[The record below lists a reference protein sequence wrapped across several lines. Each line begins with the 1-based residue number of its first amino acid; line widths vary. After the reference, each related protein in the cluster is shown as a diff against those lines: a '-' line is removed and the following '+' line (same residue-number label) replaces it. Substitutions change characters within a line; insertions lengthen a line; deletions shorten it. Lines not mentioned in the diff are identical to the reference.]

1 MKLKAANSRL
11 CEYCAFDGKKTSA
24 TTLCLEC
31 QDDMCDPCTR
41 AHHRTRVTRDHKL
54 APHEQIRK
62 GLYDHDIRSH
72 QQIMCS
78 DHKESHLNVICEN
91 CLQLICQD
99 CALEAHADHKVSSVE
114 PGLSKY
120 KKQLMRFLQEL
131 ETQVPAIQ
139 DYVAFLYTHET
150 NINKNQKEISKEITD
165 QADRLHKLIDQQRQQ
180 LLDQL
185 NEACQKEVRKLQAKC
200 NDLKLAE
207 ISIQENTNLLG
218 YLERFG
224 TPEEIILMFK
234 SIAERINK
242 MRHMKP
248 DGLSHRLMTRFTLG
262 SLTEM
267 NARWTAP
274 TVMPSVLQT
283 PQLMAVF
290 DTKLNTDSV
299 DAWPTGVSVTQEKDF
314 VIVDRDNKKVK
325 IFDKEGKLKRE
336 FPGKGDHALGSP
348 FDVTILQNSNIAVTD
363 YKNEDVK
370 IFDQLGNCVTAIT
383 GHCRHPRGI
392 TTNKNGQII
401 VVDCHLHQIMTFH
414 PTNGELLST
423 IRAMDNNYDQLLTD
437 PYYITVT
444 NNGDLVVTDQ
454 AAPNLKILNPKGES
468 LTQYGTYGTHQNQIL
483 QPYGVCIDS
492 HGYIFVADHQNSRI
506 HLLLPDGRFLKF
518 LLTKQD
524 KLCHPVSINLDSDG
538 HLVVAEALGKIKIF
552 KYI

>member
-1 MKLKAANSRL
+1 MAYSEAVGKDQTMTLSELVQSDFLYCDICQQQYCQPVLLPCLHSFCVSCVSHLKSDISRNGNSLLQLTCPTCKSAVTKPDISLNQLNMFLLNLCQLLKLKAANSRL
-11 CEYCAFDGKKTSA
+11 CEYCAFDGKKISA

-78 DHKESHLNVICEN
+78 DHKESHLNVMCEN

-150 NINKNQKEISKEITD
+150 NINKNQKEISKEITN
-165 QADRLHKLIDQQRQQ
+165 QADRFHKLIDQQRQQ

-234 SIAERINK
+234 SIAERINQ

-267 NARWTAP
+267 NAQIMFGHLNISSVPFDQDDSPQPRRTAP
-274 TVMPSVLQT
+274 TLMPSVLQT

-370 IFDQLGNCVTAIT
+370 IYL
-383 GHCRHPRGI
+383 
-392 TTNKNGQII
+392 
-401 VVDCHLHQIMTFH
+401 
-414 PTNGELLST
+414 
-423 IRAMDNNYDQLLTD
+423 
-437 PYYITVT
+437 
-444 NNGDLVVTDQ
+444 
-454 AAPNLKILNPKGES
+454 
-468 LTQYGTYGTHQNQIL
+468 
-483 QPYGVCIDS
+483 
-492 HGYIFVADHQNSRI
+492 
-506 HLLLPDGRFLKF
+506 
-518 LLTKQD
+518 
-524 KLCHPVSINLDSDG
+524 IN
-538 HLVVAEALGKIKIF
+538 
-552 KYI
+552 